1 MLRML
6 VGTLVLAVLPWSVR
20 AQNSPAAK
28 DAKQETGKADSKE
41 MKQSDSKPKDKDAKP
56 GDSTTTTTA
65 PRLPLDKLKLPP
77 NAVIVIIEKIQEAAE
92 MIPSAI
98 YLKPEQY
105 KELLDR
111 IRQLEQQVKSEKTTP
126 HSCKLT
132 GRVEGD
138 YVSLRAEFTFA
149 TQQPRTSVVLGLQ
162 GAHLV
167 DEGDLDKTA
176 PSLDY
181 GDDGFVVR
189 VDKEGPHQLALNL
202 TVPLNWKR
210 SQTLGNAVERGFELG
225 LPGAPATTLGLDL
238 PAGIKDLRVDD
249 VLKKGK

>member
-20 AQNSPAAK
+20 AQNSPEAK
-28 DAKQETGKADSKE
+28 DAKQDTGKADVKE

-56 GDSTTTTTA
+56 GDSTPP

-126 HSCKLT
+126 H
-132 GRVEGD
+132 
-138 YVSLRAEFTFA
+138 
-149 TQQPRTSVVLGLQ
+149 
-162 GAHLV
+162 
-167 DEGDLDKTA
+167 
-176 PSLDY
+176 
-181 GDDGFVVR
+181 
-189 VDKEGPHQLALNL
+189 
-202 TVPLNWKR
+202 
-210 SQTLGNAVERGFELG
+210 
-225 LPGAPATTLGLDL
+225 
-238 PAGIKDLRVDD
+238 
-249 VLKKGK
+249 